1 MSSILCFC
9 RSNNGIWSSAIGAYA
24 FANNPKLTRADIA
37 SATQIGEGAFDGDA
51 ALSVLE
57 VSSAKSIG
65 NYAFRG
71 TTALTEVSL
80 PALETLGSLV
90 FDGSSITE
98 IDLPATVTS
107 VAEQAFAGAK
117 GLTSITVDE
126 GNALYLSENGVLYR
140 NTGSYNYVTLVAYP
154 EGKTDTVFDWS
165 DSSLRVIRI
174 GAYAF
179 ANNPYLE
186 SITLPVHVRVIGAA
200 AFYGCTALS
209 RIEFLSA
216 TAPTLESYAYPVSQN
231 GEVTSENVY
240 NNFKTEIGK
249 EHGITIVVP
258 ANNTGYDLY
267 IWQQYFGELDPDVNI
282 SAQNQPIQSAINF
295 MDRVGALPSPENI
308 TEADREEITVL
319 QRIYNTL
326 VSVQKQYVTGGYDG
340 TDYYAILTAAANALP
355 EQTNPDDGQPD
366 DGTTEPQ
373 PPQEGGNLGLII
385 GLSVGGA
392 VVLAGIAVAVVFI
405 VRKKRRS

>member
-1 MSSILCFC
+1 M
-9 RSNNGIWSSAIGAYA
+9 
-24 FANNPKLTRADIA
+24 
-37 SATQIGEGAFDGDA
+37 
-51 ALSVLE
+51 
-57 VSSAKSIG
+57 
-65 NYAFRG
+65 
-71 TTALTEVSL
+71 
-80 PALETLGSLV
+80 
-90 FDGSSITE
+90 
-98 IDLPATVTS
+98 
-107 VAEQAFAGAK
+107 
-117 GLTSITVDE
+117 
-126 GNALYLSENGVLYR
+126 
-140 NTGSYNYVTLVAYP
+140 
-154 EGKTDTVFDWS
+154 
-165 DSSLRVIRI
+165 
-174 GAYAF
+174 
-179 ANNPYLE
+179 
-186 SITLPVHVRVIGAA
+186 
-200 AFYGCTALS
+200 
-209 RIEFLSA
+209 
-216 TAPTLESYAYPVSQN
+216 
-231 GEVTSENVY
+231 TSENVY